1 MPFPNCH
8 KTQKTGRNSLIPG
21 QHWHFQRRGQIL
33 PSWLPSAANFE
44 AMRAI
49 SGGITFCF
57 RRCFGLRCS
66 AIYGDA
72 QRLSWRSV
80 KTQPGTRSLWAE
92 NYATSRNRALL
103 AWSSRSVRLIASA
116 LSALRGRAA
125 MAVNQGNWPRTRP
138 RNNRS
143 SASATGPRAPQQAQA
158 GAWAPSRVK
167 TAIAGAETSAGAS
180 ASKAIPSARVP
191 PGARM

>member
-21 QHWHFQRRGQIL
+21 QIL
-33 PSWLPSAANFE
+33 PSWLPSAANLK

-80 KTQPGTRSLWAE
+80 KTQPGTRSFWAE
-92 NYATSRNRALL
+92 NYAASLNLALL
-103 AWSSRSVRLIASA
+103 A
-116 LSALRGRAA
+116 
-125 MAVNQGNWPRTRP
+125 
-138 RNNRS
+138 
-143 SASATGPRAPQQAQA
+143 
-158 GAWAPSRVK
+158 
-167 TAIAGAETSAGAS
+167 
-180 ASKAIPSARVP
+180 
-191 PGARM
+191 